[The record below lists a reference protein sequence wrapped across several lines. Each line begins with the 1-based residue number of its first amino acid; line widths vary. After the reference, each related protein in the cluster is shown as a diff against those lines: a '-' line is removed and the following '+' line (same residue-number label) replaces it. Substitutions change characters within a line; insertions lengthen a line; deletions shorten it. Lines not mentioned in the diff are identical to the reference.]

1 MQVIAG
7 AADVEQLPRIE
18 WMTIRD
24 IADELLV
31 SRETA
36 TAIMRQMP
44 YVRIGRLYRVRRE
57 IFEKWVKRQEER
69 SRR

>member
-1 MQVIAG
+1 MQVLATT
-7 AADVEQLPRIE
+7 ADVERLPRIE

-57 IFEKWVKRQEER
+57 MFEKWVKRQEER

>member
-1 MQVIAG
+1 MQVLAT
-7 AADVEQLPRIE
+7 AADVERLPRIE
-18 WMTIRD
+18 WMTIQD

-57 IFEKWVKRQEER
+57 MFDKWVKRQEER